1 LIIGEISR
9 APPMSVAIRA
19 LIQSSGLPASEARL
33 LLASCL
39 GMDRAW
45 IIAHADDPLDDA
57 RCADAAE
64 LFRRRRLGEPVAY
77 ILGVREFY
85 GLDLEVTPDVLIPR
99 PETELLV
106 ELALRRIADGAR
118 RVLDLGTGSGAI
130 AIAIARSAP
139 QAEVWAS
146 DASPAA
152 LAIARE
158 NAARYAP
165 RVRLVQSDWFAS
177 LGGERFD
184 VIVSN
189 PPYVAE
195 GDPHL
200 DEADVRFEP
209 RGALVGGFDG
219 LDCIRGIAREARDHL
234 VPGGWL
240 AFEHGYDQAAQCRAL
255 LAERGF
261 ADVASWPDLAGVP
274 RVTGGRA

>member
-1 LIIGEISR
+1 
-9 APPMSVAIRA
+9 MSVAIRA

-39 GMDRAW
+39 GVERAW
-45 IIAHADDPLDDA
+45 VIAHADEPLDDT

-85 GLDLEVTPDVLIPR
+85 GLDLKVTPDVLIPR

-139 QAEVWAS
+139 QAEVWAT

-152 LAIARE
+152 MAVAQL
-158 NAARYAP
+158 NAARHAP
-165 RVRLVQSDWFAS
+165 KVRLVQSNWFAS
-177 LGGERFD
+177 LAGEQFD
-184 VIVSN
+184 LIVSN

-209 RGALVGGFDG
+209 RAALVGGPDG
-219 LDCIRGIAREARDHL
+219 LDCIRRIVRDAHDHL
-234 VPGGWL
+234 APGGWL
-240 AFEHGYDQAAQCRAL
+240 AFEHGYDQAERCRAL
-255 LAERGF
+255 LAEWGY
-261 ADVASWPDLAGVP
+261 ADVASWPDLAGIA